1 MEWNNYKN
9 IEAGCDK
16 YGNDRLKLA
25 VFLRDNVFK
34 HLKHP
39 IFIENGTLL
48 GAWRDHKFIAHD
60 DDFDFGILIDNLE
73 EIDNI
78 YRIIGD
84 NLPNSYKYRLV
95 KGYADKIEIYDP
107 TLGNYKLSGPAYNNA
122 DYHYITVDLQFYL
135 KDKHN
140 SYRCLYYINP
150 NKIVVNKSVIVPT
163 DTILLEGELFNCP
176 KDIEQF
182 LINNYNYLGKDA
194 EYSAQTGLYYKKKK
208 I

>member
-73 EIDNI
+73 EINNI
-78 YRIIGD
+78 YNIIGE
-84 NLPNSYKYRLV
+84 NLPNYYKYRLV
-95 KGYADKIEIYDP
+95 EGYANKIEIYDP
-107 TLGNYKLSGPAYNNA
+107 AFGNYKLSGPDYNNA

-135 KDKHN
+135 KDTDN
-140 SYRCLYYINP
+140 NYRCLYYIGA
-150 NKIVVNKSVIVPT
+150 NKKVVNKSIIVPT
-163 DTILLEGELFNCP
+163 DTILIEEEVFDCP
-176 KDIEQF
+176 KHIEEF
-182 LINNYNYLGKDA
+182 LRNNYNYLGKDSV
-194 EYSAQTGLYYKKKK
+194 YSAETGLYYKKK